1 MSTITFST
9 GGMMVA
15 VMALTT
21 YFIRVTPLALFNKK
35 LESQWIKDFMYYI
48 PFCVL
53 SAMTFPDVL
62 FSTKSLTSGII
73 ATVVALLLSWR
84 KHSLVTVALAAVIA
98 AVIVEL
104 AMPYILAW

>member
-9 GGMMVA
+9 GGMLVA

-35 LESQWIKDFMYYI
+35 LESQWIKDFMFYI

-73 ATVVALLLSWR
+73 ATIAALLLSWR
-84 KHSLVTVALAAVIA
+84 KMSLVTVALAAVIV
-98 AVIVEL
+98 AVAVEL
-104 AMPYILAW
+104 ALPYIFAL